1 MKTRLYCLD
10 NLRTFMIFIVI
21 LYHAGFVYQW
31 SLATNWLV
39 VDPIKNDSLGL
50 VGMYLDTFVI
60 FILFFISGYF
70 IQSSVK
76 SGTTWNFIKSKFK
89 RIYLPWLIAVF
100 TLIPAYKVI
109 FLYSRGLPQEEWYTY
124 FHFFRRTGSDLSY
137 FSNDLSQ
144 HWLWFLPVLFVFQI
158 LYLILSKSKLS
169 SINISF
175 KTGIIL
181 TFIIGTIYSTVIS
194 IVGLKGWT
202 LTTLLDFQN
211 ERLLVYFMVFLLG
224 ALCNKH
230 KVLDIEKRNTKYVI
244 ISNLVLWISLTIF
257 TVVAINLFINII
269 EPGRD
274 FYFLSSTVDRVIYYG
289 SEIIVMLSFIYIFID
304 LFKFNIN
311 KSGRIWTE
319 LNKNSY
325 YVYIIHIVVLG
336 LIALPLTDINIPT
349 VIKYFILTILTFI
362 ISNTLVSIGRRI
374 LSC

>member
-1 MKTRLYCLD
+1 ML
-10 NLRTFMIFIVI
+10 
-21 LYHAGFVYQW
+21 
-31 SLATNWLV
+31 
-39 VDPIKNDSLGL
+39 
-50 VGMYLDTFVI
+50 
-60 FILFFISGYF
+60 
-70 IQSSVK
+70 
-76 SGTTWNFIKSKFK
+76 
-89 RIYLPWLIAVF
+89 
-100 TLIPAYKVI
+100 
-109 FLYSRGLPQEEWYTY
+109 
-124 FHFFRRTGSDLSY
+124 
-137 FSNDLSQ
+137 
-144 HWLWFLPVLFVFQI
+144 
-158 LYLILSKSKLS
+158 
-169 SINISF
+169 SINISL
-175 KTGIIL
+175 KTGIFLI
-181 TFIIGTIYSTVIS
+181 FIIGTIYSTGIS

-336 LIALPLTDINIPT
+336 LIALSLTDINIPT

-374 LSC
+374 FSR